1 MTYAVRVQAFAKE
14 YVDRY
19 GLPRFAEDFGVA
31 TSTIHGGLSRK
42 GGFARQTHNTLAR
55 AIEVQVREAHAE
67 GRAFEFNGIR
77 LPVSYELERELHGEP
92 FEAEPDHRDG
102 TTEPDNLTGGL
113 PGQTEAADDGDD
125 VDSTR
130 HETPPTE
137 GERAEAEPE
146 PIFVPDGVSVLDPA
160 LWTDGPASESAEY
173 RDHQKTAEDMRRI
186 FEVDPGRIGAEGD
199 EPWHGWLGPDSPQGV
214 TPDSPAFRDEITRL
228 TAEWHDR
235 ITTLKVVG
243 EIGDKNSARM
253 RPRLLQE
260 LYGIELRLVKDYFM
274 TPPAKDISFNE
285 LERRIEIERLKSMI
299 VPLPSEG
306 RLFKPFTILAKWV
319 FGKNN

>member
-1 MTYAVRVQAFAKE
+1 MTHAERVQAFAKE

-92 FEAEPDHRDG
+92 SEAEPDHKDG
-102 TTEPDNLTGGL
+102 TGEPENPTTGL
-113 PGQTEAADDGDD
+113 PGQTEAAAGQ
-125 VDSTR
+125 VNVESTR
-130 HETPPTE
+130 DETHSAE
-137 GERAEAEPE
+137 GERAEPE
-146 PIFVPDGVSVLDPA
+146 PIFVPEGVSVLDPA

-186 FEVDPGRIGAEGD
+186 FEIDPGTIGAEGD
-199 EPWHGWLGPDSPQGV
+199 EPWHGWLGPDPPQGV
-214 TPDSPAFRDEITRL
+214 TPDLPAFRDEITRL
-228 TAEWHDR
+228 TAEWHDH

-243 EIGDKNSARM
+243 EIGDKSSARM
-253 RPRLLQE
+253 RPRILQE
-260 LYGIELRLVKDYFM
+260 LYRIELRLVKDYFM

-306 RLFKPFTILAKWV
+306 RLFKPFTNLAKWV